1 VLEEKKGQSRH
12 VYSTS
17 VDSLLMITILAGIA
31 LSVVNL
37 ILALVNGRSKRM
49 AEIKATAG
57 FRELY
62 QRTYKRGR
70 RLVSSARPGKTER
83 RSVPRRLD

>member
-1 VLEEKKGQSRH
+1 VR
-12 VYSTS
+12 STS

-37 ILALVNGRSKRM
+37 ILALVNGRTKRM

-70 RLVSSARPGKTER
+70 RLVASTRPGKAE
-83 RSVPRRLD
+83 RRLD

>member
-1 VLEEKKGQSRH
+1 VR
-12 VYSTS
+12 ST
-17 VDSLLMITILAGIA
+17 DGILMITILAGLA

-70 RLVSSARPGKTER
+70 RLVTNTRPGKTER
-83 RSVPRRLD
+83 RTESPRLD

>member
-1 VLEEKKGQSRH
+1 MR
-12 VYSTS
+12 STS

-37 ILALVNGRSKRM
+37 ILALVNGRTTRM

-70 RLVSSARPGKTER
+70 RLVASTRPGKAE
-83 RSVPRRLD
+83 RRLD

>member
-1 VLEEKKGQSRH
+1 VH
-12 VYSTS
+12 STS
-17 VDSLLMITILAGIA
+17 VDSILMIMILAGFA

-37 ILALVNGRSKRM
+37 ILALVNGRSSRM
-49 AEIKATAG
+49 AELKATAG

-70 RLVSSARPGKTER
+70 RLVSNARPGKIDR
-83 RSVPRRLD
+83 RKDAGRLD

>member
-1 VLEEKKGQSRH
+1 MR
-12 VYSTS
+12 STS
-17 VDSLLMITILAGIA
+17 VDSILMITILAGLA

-37 ILALVNGRSKRM
+37 ILALVNGRTKRM

-70 RLVSSARPGKTER
+70 RLVTIARPSKGER
-83 RSVPRRLD
+83 RTAPNRLD